1 MTLKNPTP
9 TREFRALRRTLLA
22 MTVVAP
28 WLSVPAGAAQAG
40 ADSLAFRRLA
50 PTPPMGWN
58 SWDSFATT
66 LTEDQALDNAKVMAR
81 TLLPHGYDVFT
92 VDIQWYE
99 PGATGFEYRA
109 DAHLELDPWGRLLP
123 AINRFPSSANGAGF
137 KPLGDRLH
145 ALGLKFGIHL
155 MRGVPRQAAD
165 RNLPVLGT
173 TVRCGDIADRNSLC
187 PWNPD
192 MYGVDMKK
200 PGAQAYYDS
209 VFKLLAAWGVDYVKV
224 DDMSRPYH
232 DHAPE
237 IEAVR
242 KAIDASGR
250 PMVLS
255 LSPGETPLDAAAHVQ
270 RHANLWR
277 ISDDFWDQWP
287 ALLEQFGRLERWN
300 PHRIEG
306 CWPDADMLPLG
317 VLDLGK
323 RTTQFT
329 PDEQRTMMTLWS
341 IARSPLIMGGDL
353 RKLDPATTALLT
365 NDEVLAVNQRSGG
378 NRPLFSRDGLVAW
391 AAEVPRSRARYLALF
406 NTRDVEATVG
416 VDLAMLA
423 LKGRVKVRDLW
434 AHKDEGE
441 TVSRLERAL
450 PAHGAG
456 LYRLG

>member
-1 MTLKNPTP
+1 
-9 TREFRALRRTLLA
+9 
-22 MTVVAP
+22 
-28 WLSVPAGAAQAG
+28 
-40 ADSLAFRRLA
+40 
-50 PTPPMGWN
+50 MGWN

-66 LTEDQALDNAKVMAR
+66 LTEDQAIDNAKVMAKV
-81 TLLPHGYDVFT
+81 LLPHGYDVFT

-99 PGATGFEYRA
+99 PGATGFDYRQ

-123 AINRFPSSANGAGF
+123 AVNRFPSSANGAGF

-173 TVRCGDIADRNSLC
+173 TVHCGDIADRASLC

-192 MYGVDMKK
+192 MYGVDMRK

-287 ALLEQFGRLERWN
+287 LLMEQFGRLERWN
-300 PHRIEG
+300 PYRIPG

-323 RTTQFT
+323 RTTRFT

-365 NDEVLAVNQRSGG
+365 NDEVLAVNQRSTG
-378 NRPLFSRDGLVAW
+378 NRPLANAGGSVVW
-391 AAEVPRSRARYLALF
+391 TAEVPGSKARYVALF
-406 NTRDVEATVG
+406 NTSDAEMAVS
-416 VDLAMLA
+416 VDLALLGVKDRM
-423 LKGRVKVRDLW
+423 KVRDLW
-434 AHKDEGE
+434 TRKDDGVAE
-441 TVSRLERAL
+441 VRLQRTL

>member
-1 MTLKNPTP
+1 MDPRNPLAMSQFHP
-9 TREFRALRRTLLA
+9 LRRAVLA
-22 MTVVAP
+22 ASITAP
-28 WLSVPAGAAQAG
+28 WIPGIARAA
-40 ADSLAFRRLA
+40 DPLAFRRLA

-66 LTEDQALDNAKVMAR
+66 LTEDQAIANAKVMAKV
-81 TLLPHGYDVFT
+81 LLPHGYDVFT

-99 PGATGFEYRA
+99 PGATGFDYRK
-109 DAHLELDPWGRLLP
+109 DAQLALDPWGRLLP
-123 AINRFPSSANGAGF
+123 AINRFPSSADGAGF

-165 RNLPVLGT
+165 RDLPVLGAK
-173 TVRCGDIADRNSLC
+173 VGCGDIADRTSLC

-192 MYGVDMKK
+192 MYGVDMRK

-255 LSPGETPLDAAAHVQ
+255 LSPGETPLDAADHAQ

-287 ALLEQFGRLERWN
+287 LLLEQFGRLERWN
-300 PHRIEG
+300 PYRIPG

-323 RTTQFT
+323 RTTRFT

-353 RKLDPATTALLT
+353 RKLDPATEALLT
-365 NDEVLAVNQRSGG
+365 NDEVLAVNQRSTG
-378 NRPLFSRDGLVAW
+378 NRPVLNAGGSVVW
-391 AAEVPRSRARYLALF
+391 TAEAPGSKARYVALF
-406 NTRDVEATVG
+406 NISDEEMLVRIDLGVVG
-416 VDLAMLA
+416 V
-423 LKGRVKVRDLW
+423 KGAVGVRDIW
-434 AHKDEGE
+434 ARKDDG
-441 TVSRLERAL
+441 VSEHSLQRRL

-456 LYRLG
+456 LYRLS

>member
-1 MTLKNPTP
+1 
-9 TREFRALRRTLLA
+9 
-22 MTVVAP
+22 
-28 WLSVPAGAAQAG
+28 
-40 ADSLAFRRLA
+40 
-50 PTPPMGWN
+50 
-58 SWDSFATT
+58 
-66 LTEDQALDNAKVMAR
+66 MAR
-81 TLLPHGYDVFT
+81 ASSR
-92 VDIQWYE
+92 W
-99 PGATGFEYRA
+99 ATG
-109 DAHLELDPWGRLLP
+109 
-123 AINRFPSSANGAGF
+123 
-137 KPLGDRLH
+137 LH
-145 ALGLKFGIHL
+145 ALGLKFGVHL
-155 MRGVPRQAAD
+155 MRGAPRQAAD
-165 RNLPVLGT
+165 RDLPVLGT
-173 TVRCGDIADRNSLC
+173 DIRIGDIVDRTSLC

-192 MYGVDMKK
+192 MYGVDMRK

-287 ALLEQFGRLERWN
+287 LLLEQFGRLERWN
-300 PHRIEG
+300 PYRIPG

-323 RTTQFT
+323 RTTRFT

-365 NDEVLAVNQRSGG
+365 NDEVLAVNQRSTG
-378 NRPLFSRDGLVAW
+378 NRPVINAGGAVVW
-391 AAEVPRSRARYLALF
+391 TAEVPGSKARYVALF
-406 NTRDVEATVG
+406 NTTDGEMLVRI
-416 VDLAMLA
+416 DLGA
-423 LKGRVKVRDLW
+423 LDAANRVKVRDLW
-434 AHKDEGE
+434 ARKDDGVAEGNLA
-441 TVSRLERAL
+441 RRL
-450 PAHGAG
+450 PAHGSG

>member
-1 MTLKNPTP
+1 MDSKNPLAKAGF
-9 TREFRALRRTLLA
+9 RSRRRALLA
-22 MTVVAP
+22 ASLALP
-28 WLSVPAGAAQAG
+28 WLPGAARAT
-40 ADSLAFRRLA
+40 DSLAFRALA

-66 LTEDQALDNAKVMAR
+66 LTEDQAIANAQVMAKV
-81 TLLPHGYDVFT
+81 LLPHGYDVFT

-99 PGATGFEYRA
+99 PGATGFDYRQ
-109 DAHLELDPWGRLLP
+109 DAHLALDPWGRLLP
-123 AINRFPSSANGAGF
+123 AVNRFPSSANGAGF

-155 MRGVPRQAAD
+155 MRGAPRQAAD

-173 TVRCGDIADRNSLC
+173 DVRIGDIVDRTSTC

-192 MYGVDMKK
+192 MYGVDMRK

-242 KAIDASGR
+242 KAIDGCGR

-255 LSPGETPLDAAAHVQ
+255 LSPGETPLDAASHVQ

-287 ALLEQFGRLERWN
+287 LLLEQFGRLERWN
-300 PHRIEG
+300 PYRLPG

-323 RTTQFT
+323 RSTRFT

-365 NDEVLAVNQRSGG
+365 NDEVLAVNQRSTG
-378 NRPLFSRDGLVAW
+378 NRPVVNDARQAMW
-391 AAEVPRSRARYLALF
+391 TAEVPGAKARYVALF
-406 NTRDVEATVG
+406 NKTDSEAAVG
-416 VDLAMLA
+416 ADLATLG
-423 LKGRVKVRDLW
+423 LKGRVAVRDLW
-434 AHKDEGE
+434 ARKADGGAEG
-441 TVSRLERAL
+441 RLERTL
-450 PAHGAG
+450 PAHGSG

>member
-1 MTLKNPTP
+1 MDSKNPLATGQ
-9 TREFRALRRTLLA
+9 FLALRRSFLA
-22 MTVVAP
+22 VAAVAP
-28 WLSVPAGAAQAG
+28 WLPDVAQA
-40 ADSLAFRRLA
+40 AHSFAFRRLA

-66 LTEDQALDNAKVMAR
+66 LTEDQAIDNAKVMAEV
-81 TLLPHGYDVFT
+81 LLPHGYDVFT
-92 VDIQWYE
+92 IDIQWYE
-99 PGATGFEYRA
+99 PGATGFDYRQ

-123 AINRFPSSANGAGF
+123 AVNRFPSSANGAGF

-165 RNLPVLGT
+165 RNLPVLGAN
-173 TVRCGDIADRNSLC
+173 VRCGDIADRTSLC

-192 MYGVDMKK
+192 MYGVDMKR

-242 KAIDASGR
+242 KAIDACGR

-255 LSPGETPLDAAAHVQ
+255 LSPGETPLDAADHVQ
-270 RHANLWR
+270 RNANLWR

-287 ALLEQFGRLERWN
+287 LLLEQFGRLERWN
-300 PHRIEG
+300 PYRIPG

-323 RTTQFT
+323 RTTRFT

-365 NDEVLAVNQRSGG
+365 NDEVLAVNQRSAG
-378 NRPLFSRDGLVAW
+378 NRPLVNAGGGVVW
-391 AAEVPRSRARYLALF
+391 TAEARGSKARYVALF
-406 NTRDVEATVG
+406 NTSDDELAMS
-416 VDLAMLA
+416 VDLGL
-423 LKGRVKVRDLW
+423 LGVKGRMNVRDLW
-434 AHKDEGE
+434 ARKADGVAEG
-441 TVSRLERAL
+441 SLERTL

-456 LYRLG
+456 LYRLT